1 MTDIIKQQLL
11 TGERAL
17 FKARDMEIRLS
28 TFADGESPLKESRD
42 IRLFNSSFKWKYP
55 LWYSRNIELKDC
67 TLFKEARAGIWYTD
81 DITMNDCIVEAPK
94 TFRRCR
100 NLVLNN
106 VSMVNAEETLW
117 HCQNVT
123 INRGSAKGNY
133 FAMNSSY
140 LKISDF
146 ELIGNYSFDGAKNIV
161 IDNARMLSKDSFW
174 NAENVEVR
182 NSFISGEYI
191 GWNSRNIRFINCIIE
206 SLQGFC
212 YIDELTLENCNL
224 INTNLAF
231 EYSTV
236 NADVNTIIDS
246 IKNPVAGRITA
257 KDIKEIIFDDPER
270 SDPQKTEII
279 IKK

>member
-17 FKARDMEIRLS
+17 FKARDKEIRLA

-55 LWYSRNIELKDC
+55 LWYSQNIELKDC

-81 DITMNDCIVEAPK
+81 DLTMNDCIVEAPK

-133 FAMNSSY
+133 FAMNSSDF
-140 LKISDF
+140 KISDF

>member
-1 MTDIIKQQLL
+1 
-11 TGERAL
+11 
-17 FKARDMEIRLS
+17 
-28 TFADGESPLKESRD
+28 
-42 IRLFNSSFKWKYP
+42 
-55 LWYSRNIELKDC
+55 
-67 TLFKEARAGIWYTD
+67 
-81 DITMNDCIVEAPK
+81 MNDCIVEAPK

-100 NLVLNN
+100 NLVLNS

-133 FAMNSSY
+133 FAMNSSD

-191 GWNSRNIRFINCIIE
+191 GWNSRNIRFFNCIIE

>member
-81 DITMNDCIVEAPK
+81 DLTMNDCIVEAPK

-133 FAMNSSY
+133 FAMNSSG

>member
-17 FKARDMEIRLS
+17 FKARDKEIRLS

-81 DITMNDCIVEAPK
+81 DLTMNDCIVEAPK

-100 NLVLNN
+100 NLVLNS

-133 FAMNSSY
+133 FAMNSSD

-191 GWNSRNIRFINCIIE
+191 GWNSRNIRFFNCIIE

-236 NADVNTIIDS
+236 YADVNTIIDS